1 MTFLNIILLG
11 GLAAASIPIIIHLIN
26 RNRFRVIKWG
36 AMHLLDAALKENTR
50 RLQLEQ
56 LLLLLV
62 RIMIP
67 TLLALALARPVMK
80 GIEALVGSAKS
91 SQVILL
97 DNSYSME
104 AGGRANGSFARA
116 RQETAEL
123 LDGVAGGSDVA
134 IMLMAGDG
142 GMLLDQ
148 PTFDHARLSREL
160 TATDAGFGKADVP
173 KSLEAA
179 VGTIAKMQH
188 PYREIIVV
196 SDFQTI
202 SWPEDEA
209 GERLRIM
216 QILKESPLPPRITFM
231 QVGASDPENVSV
243 ESLDFAR
250 LILGVGQPINVRAN
264 IRNYG
269 NRTYSTLQVYFR
281 VDGVERKRTQIS
293 IGPNEEQQVLFVHDF
308 DKAGSHVIE
317 VFADA
322 DTLSA
327 DNAYSASL
335 PVWDRVPVLLV
346 SGDSNPQP
354 LLGETDFLEIALRPY
369 GEAKSD
375 LRDLIEPR
383 VISPEELNM
392 AELEKVRVV
401 VLANVRE
408 LSNGQYKSLQQFV
421 REGGGLIVFPG
432 DRINLQW
439 HNQVMN
445 VADGGLLPLPWKAL
459 SGSINDSAA
468 ATRIVSGN
476 YTHTALEL
484 FNDPRNGNLGD
495 GEINLWHKMEMRSG
509 DTSTTLIARLESGD
523 PFLVEKKYGE
533 GRIIQCATTCDRD
546 WNNLYARTFYLPLMQ
561 QLVTYLA
568 STVYPPRNVDVGQS
582 LAAIFPKQAA
592 GKTARVTDPAGET
605 HEITITSK
613 EERALSEFAE
623 TQRPGKYVMVGPDN
637 EPIHFVVNTS
647 REESDLRRLDKSA
660 VAAMAED
667 LGAAFVG
674 SGKEHAQLDEHRR
687 FGREI
692 WRPIFWAVL
701 VLIFFELYLQQRIGD
716 KR

>member
-1 MTFLNIILLG
+1 MTFLNFILLG
-11 GLAAASIPIIIHLIN
+11 GMAAASIPIIIHLIN
-26 RNRFRVIKWG
+26 RNRFRIISWG

-50 RLQLEQ
+50 KLQLEQ

-62 RIMIP
+62 RILIP
-67 TLLALALARPVMK
+67 LLLALALARPVMK

-104 AGGRANGSFARA
+104 AGGRANGSFAQA
-116 RQETAEL
+116 RRETSEL
-123 LDGVAGGSDVA
+123 LDGVASGSDVA

-148 PTFDHARLSREL
+148 PTFDHGKLSREL
-160 TATDAGFGKADVP
+160 TAMDAGFGKADVP
-173 KSLEAA
+173 TSMEAA
-179 VGTIAKMQH
+179 VATIAKMQH
-188 PYREIIVV
+188 PYREIVVV
-196 SDFQTI
+196 SDFQQV
-202 SWPEDEA
+202 SWPEEEA
-209 GERLRIM
+209 GERQRIM
-216 QILKESPLPPRITFM
+216 QILNESPLPPRITFM
-231 QVGASDPENVSV
+231 KVGASDPENVSV

-264 IRNYG
+264 VRNYG
-269 NRTYSTLQVYFR
+269 NRTYSALQMYFR
-281 VDGVERKRTQIS
+281 VDGAERKRTQIS
-293 IGPNEEQQVLFVHDF
+293 LGPNEEQQVLFVHDF
-308 DKAGSHVIE
+308 ETPGSHVIE

-327 DNAYSASL
+327 DNAYSASI
-335 PVWDRVPVLLV
+335 PVWDSVPVLLV
-346 SGDSNPQP
+346 NGDDNPQR
-354 LLGETDFLEIALRPY
+354 LGGETDYLEVALQPF
-369 GEAKSD
+369 GLAKSD

-383 VISPEELNM
+383 VIAPTELNIT
-392 AELEKVRVV
+392 ELDKARVV
-401 VLANVRE
+401 VLANVSE
-408 LSNGQYKSLQQFV
+408 LNNGQLKSLQQFV
-421 REGGGLIVFPG
+421 REGGGLIIFPG
-432 DRINLQW
+432 NRINLQW

-445 VADGGLLPLPWKAL
+445 QVDGGLLPLPWKDLA
-459 SGSINDSAA
+459 GSIEDSAA
-468 ATRIVSGN
+468 ATKIVSGN

-495 GEINLWHKMEMRSG
+495 GEINLWRKLELRPG
-509 DTSTTLIARLESGD
+509 DASTTLVARLESGD

-533 GRIIQCATTCDRD
+533 GRILQCATPCDAD
-546 WNNLYARTFYLPLMQ
+546 WSNLPMRPFYLPLMQ

-582 LAAIFPKQAA
+582 LAAIYPKDAA
-592 GKTARVTDPAGET
+592 GKIAKVTDPAGEV

-613 EERALSEFAE
+613 EERALAEFSE
-623 TQRPGKYVMVGPDN
+623 TQRPGKYLMVGPDQ
-637 EPIHFVVNTS
+637 EALHFVVNTS
-647 REESDLRRLDKSA
+647 REESDLRQLDRAS
-660 VAAMAED
+660 VEAMAED

-674 SGKEHAQLDEHRR
+674 SGKEYAELDEHRR

-701 VLIFFELYLQQRIGD
+701 LLVFFEIYLQQRIGD